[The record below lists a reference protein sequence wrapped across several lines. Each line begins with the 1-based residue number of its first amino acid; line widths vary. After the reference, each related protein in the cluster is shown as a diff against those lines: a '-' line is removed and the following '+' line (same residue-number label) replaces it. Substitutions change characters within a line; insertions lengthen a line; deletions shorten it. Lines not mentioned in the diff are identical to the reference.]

1 MTKQDLIKLNIFFL
15 LFSLL
20 LSIYLLGFRYL
31 DPTNTSWLFWGDLPI
46 LQTGWNFFRID
57 EWRFPIFSNPNLGI
71 YLNNNLIYS
80 DAIPLFALFFKTFNF
95 ILPENFQYFSLW
107 FLLSLYLQG
116 LISYLIIFRITNSI
130 NYSLIGSVFFIF
142 STVMINR
149 ITEFPALFGH
159 WIILLF
165 FYTEFFDENKKFK
178 QQVAIIL
185 LSILINFYFTLML
198 LLIFFINQFYKLITR
213 KKSFNF
219 ILIQCFLILI
229 PLVPA
234 MYIFGYFQIS
244 PDDGLAW
251 GYGYFNL
258 NLNSFFNPLGETYTK
273 INWSNFIST
282 KPIQNGE
289 YEGFSYLG
297 ISGLI
302 FLIMFLKHI
311 FFGKMNII
319 FDPRNVLLITFIT
332 FFLSLSNNITFGD
345 TTIINFPL
353 NKYLYALASLF
364 RSSGRFIWL
373 IYYLIFIVGIV
384 SIYILFPK
392 KNIFILSI
400 LLAIQL
406 FDLSGGLKNYFNGN
420 QYKTSSEL
428 FYTDY
433 EYWKKIS
440 NQFESLRL
448 LKPKNDSRIYKKL
461 SPIIIRNYFKS
472 TDVVYLSRVNREL
485 IAKERYNIINKI
497 IDKDLSQFEKT
508 LFITDDISSVNYF
521 YHNLKDKIY
530 INEYKNSWLLSK
542 KRIFNNESKNLSYFS
557 EVPILDLNKKNAIPI
572 LNPNLPK
579 LGFDYNNNNK
589 NLILDGKYGVINFK
603 LTGNNCKEDKKIK
616 INFEPYF
623 NDTFSETDFE
633 IEMNYKKKNFKIV
646 NNSILFKFDC
656 VSNYTNHL
664 KIITNKL
671 FSQYDK
677 RIGLNRLK
685 RSIFINSIIID

>member
-1 MTKQDLIKLNIFFL
+1 MTKKDLIILNIFFL
-15 LFSLL
+15 LFSLV

-95 ILPENFQYFSLW
+95 ILPDNFQYFSLW

-116 LISYLIIFRITNSI
+116 LISYLIIFKITESI
-130 NYSLIGSVFFIF
+130 NYSLVGSVFFIF

-165 FYTEFFDENKKFK
+165 FYTELLDKNKKFK
-178 QQVAIIL
+178 LQVTIIL

-213 KKSFNF
+213 QKSFKF
-219 ILIQCFLILI
+219 ILIECFLILI
-229 PLVPA
+229 SLVPA

-297 ISGLI
+297 VSGLI
-302 FLIMFLKHI
+302 FLVIFLKHI

-319 FDPRNVLLITFIT
+319 FEPRNVLLITFIT
-332 FFLSLSNNITFGD
+332 FFLALSNNITFGD

-373 IYYLIFIVGIV
+373 IYYLIFIIGIV

-392 KNIFILSI
+392 KIFL
-400 LLAIQL
+400 
-406 FDLSGGLKNYFNGN
+406 YY
-420 QYKTSSEL
+420 QY
-428 FYTDY
+428 Y
-433 EYWKKIS
+433 
-440 NQFESLRL
+440 
-448 LKPKNDSRIYKKL
+448 
-461 SPIIIRNYFKS
+461 
-472 TDVVYLSRVNREL
+472 
-485 IAKERYNIINKI
+485 
-497 IDKDLSQFEKT
+497 
-508 LFITDDISSVNYF
+508 
-521 YHNLKDKIY
+521 
-530 INEYKNSWLLSK
+530 
-542 KRIFNNESKNLSYFS
+542 
-557 EVPILDLNKKNAIPI
+557 
-572 LNPNLPK
+572 
-579 LGFDYNNNNK
+579 
-589 NLILDGKYGVINFK
+589 
-603 LTGNNCKEDKKIK
+603 
-616 INFEPYF
+616 
-623 NDTFSETDFE
+623 
-633 IEMNYKKKNFKIV
+633 
-646 NNSILFKFDC
+646 
-656 VSNYTNHL
+656 
-664 KIITNKL
+664 
-671 FSQYDK
+671 
-677 RIGLNRLK
+677 
-685 RSIFINSIIID
+685 

>member
-1 MTKQDLIKLNIFFL
+1 MTKKDLIILNIFFL
-15 LFSLL
+15 LFSLV

-95 ILPENFQYFSLW
+95 ILPDNFQYFSLW

-116 LISYLIIFRITNSI
+116 LISYLIIFKITESI
-130 NYSLIGSVFFIF
+130 NYSLVGSVFFIF

-165 FYTEFFDENKKFK
+165 FYTELLDKNKKFK
-178 QQVAIIL
+178 LQVTIIL

-213 KKSFNF
+213 QKSFKF
-219 ILIQCFLILI
+219 ILIECFLILI
-229 PLVPA
+229 SLVPA

-297 ISGLI
+297 VSGLI
-302 FLIMFLKHI
+302 FLVIFLKHI

-319 FDPRNVLLITFIT
+319 FEPRNVLLITFIT
-332 FFLSLSNNITFGD
+332 FFLALSNNITFGD

-373 IYYLIFIVGIV
+373 IYYLIFIIGIV

-420 QYKTSSEL
+420 QYKTSSEV

-433 EYWKKIS
+433 EYWEKIS
-440 NQFESLRL
+440 NQFENLRL

-485 IAKERYNIINKI
+485 IAKERYKVINKI

-521 YHNLKDKIY
+521 YHNFKNRIY
-530 INEYKNSWLLSK
+530 INEYKDSWLLSK
-542 KRIFNNESKNLSYFS
+542 KKIFNNESKNLSYFS
-557 EVPILDLNKKNAIPI
+557 KIPILDLNTKNAIPI

-579 LGFDYNNNNK
+579 LGFDYNDNKK
-589 NLILDGKYGVINFK
+589 NLILDGRYGVINFK
-603 LTGNNCKEDKKIK
+603 ITGNNCKADKKIK
-616 INFEPYF
+616 INFEPFF
-623 NDTFSETDFE
+623 NDTFLETDFE
-633 IEMNYKKKNFKIV
+633 IEMNYKKKIFKLV
-646 NNSILFKFDC
+646 DNSIHFKFDC

-685 RSIFINSIIID
+685 RSILINSIIID